1 MSISSLSSELQ
12 CTLNISGICVLTS
25 HFPSW
30 RYILYPLLW
39 FWFELFTLPELGCLK
54 QEKLSELKYEHYILS
69 VNSQCCDVLIICF
82 LLLLSSSDV
91 ITPRLHQGCWGGV
104 CLTGVQRCKGI
115 AILKKKKQKKN
126 CGNVI
131 TWSFITLR
139 TAASCCFQNL
149 LMCWSLNWFCL

>member
-1 MSISSLSSELQ
+1 MLIPDQQIFFTVLWLIKSLWVSSQWLRDTVSDLWHSD
-12 CTLNISGICVLTS
+12 
-25 HFPSW
+25 
-30 RYILYPLLW
+30 PLVW

-54 QEKLSELKYEHYILS
+54 QEKLNELKYEHYILS
-69 VNSQCCDVLIICF
+69 VNSQCCDVLIIWCF

-115 AILKKKKQKKN
+115 AIKKQN

-131 TWSFITLR
+131 TWCFIILR

-149 LMCWSLNWFCL
+149 LICWSLNWFCL